1 MVHLMYQPP
10 NFNNTNDLQGEHC
23 VFLETIRGLTMKSQS
38 SMATKGNRLRVKKA
52 LSIGTVSYGIL
63 NCGVGEDS

>member
-1 MVHLMYQPP
+1 
-10 NFNNTNDLQGEHC
+10 
-23 VFLETIRGLTMKSQS
+23 MKSQS

-63 NCGVGEDS
+63 NCGVGEDSRESLGQQGDQTKRA